1 MKSCTFCAKT
11 GILSTFP
18 LMEKSAKDQA
28 DGKCHRTGSFAPTV
42 GIALARSI
50 RASF

>member
-28 DGKCHRTGSFAPTV
+28 DGKCHRTGPFPPTV
-42 GIALARSI
+42 GVANARVV